1 MGAVDICGRNWC
13 NNFPPLICSLLQA
26 FARLAF
32 IFFVVHLAGGL
43 VLTAFYYNFAAFE
56 VYIMSLFWVTRLIL
70 AEVVSCYHWHV
81 FGPMFL
87 PGEMRAALPQANPL
101 TGNDRVD
108 STIPGEDDYNE
119 IYFFQTLAADL
130 CGSGSARR
138 TSSSPPSPQ
147 GLDSKIAMVLLVVY

>member
-1 MGAVDICGRNWC
+1 
-13 NNFPPLICSLLQA
+13 
-26 FARLAF
+26 LAF

-43 VLTAFYYNFAAFE
+43 VLIAFYYNFAAFE

-138 TSSSPPSPQ
+138 TSSSPSPQ